1 MGGGSFSV
9 EPEESLLDAYVL
21 DLSGKPRPRICF
33 VPTASGDS
41 SVYITKFYEAFGDR
55 AAATHLGLF
64 GRPRTDVGAV
74 LTSQDIIYVGGGNTA
89 NMLAVWRVHGVDRM
103 LREAWERG
111 VILTGVSAGMIC
123 WFEAGV
129 TDSFG
134 PLAALRDGLG
144 LLSGSA
150 CPHYDGETDR
160 RPTYQSLVGAG
171 FPEGYAAD
179 DGAALHFVGTAL
191 ETCVAGWPGARVY
204 RVAVAGEA
212 VVETPLPI
220 RVLSCAPPAEVVDQA
235 VDPAPGV
242 GLDEHRV
249 GHGDPSLG
257 DFPAAPLRSP

>member
-21 DLSGKPRPRICF
+21 GLSAKPRPKICF

-41 SVYITKFYEAFGDR
+41 AMYITKFYEAFGDR
-55 AAATHLGLF
+55 AEACHVGLF
-64 GRPRTDVGAV
+64 GRPRTDMASV

-103 LREAWERG
+103 LADAWERG

-144 LLSGSA
+144 LLPASA
-150 CPHYDGETDR
+150 RKSRTRIVSANVRMDFDHRCDAGASPKDSHVTPDR
-160 RPTYQSLVGAG
+160 GGPRLT
-171 FPEGYAAD
+171 
-179 DGAALHFVGTAL
+179 
-191 ETCVAGWPGARVY
+191 
-204 RVAVAGEA
+204 
-212 VVETPLPI
+212 
-220 RVLSCAPPAEVVDQA
+220 EVVDHA
-235 VDPAPGV
+235 IDATTRVFLEELGV
-242 GLDEHRV
+242 GHHDVRWTVNFRAIAE
-249 GHGDPSLG
+249 PC
-257 DFPAAPLRSP
+257 

>member
-1 MGGGSFSV
+1 MDHVGAGPTESPDVTAVPVRRQIVAMGGGSFSV
-9 EPEESLLDAYVL
+9 EANGSRLDAYVL
-21 DLSGKPRPRICF
+21 ELSGKPRPKICF
-33 VPTASGDS
+33 LPTASGDAA
-41 SVYITKFYEAFGDR
+41 VYITKFHEAFGER
-55 AAATHLGLF
+55 AEAIHVCLF
-64 GRPRTDVGAV
+64 GRPRTDIAAV
-74 LTSQDIIYVGGGNTA
+74 LTSQDIVYVGGGNTA

-160 RPTYQSLVGAG
+160 RPTYQRLVRAG
-171 FPEGYAAD
+171 FPAGYAAD

-191 ETCVAGWPGARVY
+191 EACIAARPTARVY
-204 RVAVAGEA
+204 RVGAEGET
-212 VVETPLPI
+212 VVETPLPV
-220 RVLSCAPPAEVVDQA
+220 RLLS
-235 VDPAPGV
+235 
-242 GLDEHRV
+242 
-249 GHGDPSLG
+249 
-257 DFPAAPLRSP
+257 